1 MSSKYEDVK
10 YLVFDVESV
19 PDSKLIKKVKYP
31 QEDIDENSA
40 VRKFQEEILEGS
52 NGATDFIPVTFQY
65 PIAVCIAK
73 VAEDFSLIDIVSLDK
88 PQFRTPEMVRLFW
101 HGVENLYNHASLVTF
116 NGRGF
121 DMPLLELMAFR
132 YGYTV
137 KRHFK
142 DKWAGRNRFSTKH
155 IDLQDWL
162 SNYNAIRMNGGLN
175 LLAKVLG
182 KPGKMSTKGD
192 EVYDMFL
199 HGAIQD
205 INNYCIH
212 DVLDTYFLFL
222 RTRVLL
228 GEVTLEK
235 EQDIVQRT
243 KFYIYNNIERI
254 PAFKEYFDNWG
265 DWEPWP

>member
-1 MSSKYEDVK
+1 MTIPYDDVK

-19 PDSKLIKKVKYP
+19 PDSKLIKKVRYP
-31 QEDIDENSA
+31 EEEIDESGA
-40 VRKFQEEILEGS
+40 VLKFQQELLEGS
-52 NGATDFIPVTFQY
+52 NGVSDFIPVTFQY
-65 PIAVCIAK
+65 PISICIAK
-73 VAEDFSLIDIVSLDK
+73 IREDFSLADIVTLDK
-88 PQFRTPEMVRLFW
+88 PQYRPAEMVRLFW

-121 DMPLLELMAFR
+121 DIPLLELMAFR

-142 DKWAGRNRFSTKH
+142 DKWAGRNRYGTKH
-155 IDLQDWL
+155 VDLQDFL

-192 EVYDMFL
+192 EVYGMFQQ
-199 HGAIQD
+199 GKIQE
-205 INNYCIH
+205 INDYCIH
-212 DVLDTYFLFL
+212 DVLDTYFIFL

-228 GEVTLEK
+228 GELTIEK
-235 EQDIVQRT
+235 EQEIVKQT
-243 KFYIYNNIERI
+243 KAFVYVNIDRI
-254 PAFKEYFDNWG
+254 PALKEYYDNWG
-265 DWEPWP
+265 DWVPWP